1 MVVLLTRITMI
12 SLFMFAVGCTTV
24 QQNDSSHWLGFT
36 ESGVA
41 SFYADKYQ
49 RRKTAS
55 GEPYKHEL
63 NTAAHRTLP
72 FGSNVKVTNTSNSKS
87 VVVRIN
93 DRGPFVKGRIIDLS
107 KSAFD
112 AIGNTYS
119 GLIEVEIEVIP
130 SR

>member
-1 MVVLLTRITMI
+1 
-12 SLFMFAVGCTTV
+12 
-24 QQNDSSHWLGFT
+24 
-36 ESGVA
+36 
-41 SFYADKYQ
+41 
-49 RRKTAS
+49 
-55 GEPYKHEL
+55 YKHEL

-72 FGSNVKVTNTSNSKS
+72 FGSNVKVTNISNSKS

-93 DRGPFVKGRIIDLS
+93 DRGPFVKGRIVDLS